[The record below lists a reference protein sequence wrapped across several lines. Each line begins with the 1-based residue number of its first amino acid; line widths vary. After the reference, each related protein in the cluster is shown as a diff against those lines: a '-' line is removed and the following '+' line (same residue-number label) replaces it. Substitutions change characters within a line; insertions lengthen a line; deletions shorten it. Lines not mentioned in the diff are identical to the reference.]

1 METTTRP
8 ISFTLVVDNFG
19 GKYVGK
25 EHTEHLMTVL
35 QEHYQIKADWM
46 GTRYIGIHM
55 AWDYEKGRVH
65 LYMPGYVQRA
75 LKLFQHIIRTKTQNQ
90 PFPHTAIKY
99 GAKIQYA
106 KQESTAPPVNPA
118 EKKSAKKYAA
128 SSSSTDEP
136 LTAQY

>member
-1 METTTRP
+1 LTTRP
-8 ISFTLVVDNFG
+8 ISFTLVVDDFG
-19 GKYVGK
+19 VKYVGK
-25 EHTEHLMTVL
+25 EHAEHLMTVL
-35 QEHYQIKADWM
+35 QEHYQIKADWT

-75 LKLFQHIIRTKTQNQ
+75 LKLFQHIRTKTQHQ

-106 KQESTAPPVNPA
+106 KQESTAPPVNPT
-118 EKKSAKKYAA
+118 EKKFIQKLCGKFLFYG
-128 SSSSTDEP
+128 
-136 LTAQY
+136 